1 MPNRLFAYTDARPAA
16 VAEVIARWRHDHP
29 GLGVLLLLPEAE
41 KAHIPAIQAVFREA
55 AVPLLGAVFPAL
67 IVNDEFVPH
76 GAWLIGLDPMPP
88 AFLVDGIDGDVQ
100 AASARIVSAVRQ
112 VRRDEVRDDTLF
124 LIFDATVPTIGS
136 ILLGL
141 YGELQDGVEY
151 AGVNA
156 GSETFQRMPC
166 LFDHQRLVDNG
177 VAGLLMPALKTVVK
191 HEYPV
196 ARSLMQATSTQGNK
210 IKLIDQRPA
219 MEVYRELIQA
229 EYGVALT
236 HDNFYDYA
244 VHYPFGLVMA
254 ANVVV
259 RIPVGFEED
268 GSIICVGEIPPYSI
282 LSVLKAPGLE
292 TSRCVTAIT
301 NALGCDVDS
310 SRDALVTFYCAGRRL
325 HLQDD
330 SLKELRQLR
339 RRSGASRLVG
349 ALSLGEISSF
359 EDIGIP
365 DFHNAALVCF

>member
-1 MPNRLFAYTDARPAA
+1 MPNRLFAHTEASAAA
-16 VAEVIARWRHDHP
+16 VGSVIARWRQERPDV
-29 GLGVLLLLPEAE
+29 GVLLLLPEAE
-41 KAHIPAIQAVFREA
+41 QAHIPAIQAEFRDA
-55 AVPLLGAVFPAL
+55 AVPLVGAVFPAL
-67 IVNDEFVPH
+67 IVDDGFESR
-76 GAWLIGLDPMPP
+76 GAWLIGFDPMPP
-88 AFLVDGIDGDVQ
+88 AFLLDGLDADVH
-100 AASARIVSAVRQ
+100 AASARIADAVRQ
-112 VRRDEVRDDTLF
+112 THRNEGGDDTLF
-124 LIFDATVPTIGS
+124 LIFDATVPTIAS
-136 ILLGL
+136 ILLGI
-141 YGELQDGVEY
+141 YRELHDSVEY
-151 AGVNA
+151 AGINA

-166 LFDHQRLVDNG
+166 LFDRERLVENG
-177 VAGLLMPALKTVVK
+177 VAGLLLPALKTVVK

-210 IKLIDQRPA
+210 IKLINQRPA

-229 EYGVALT
+229 EYGVTLS

-268 GSIICVGEIPPYSI
+268 GSIICVGEIPPFSI
-282 LSVLKAPGLE
+282 LSVLKAPDLE
-292 TSRCVTAIT
+292 SSHCVAAIT

-310 SRDALVTFYCAGRRL
+310 PRDALVTFYCAGRRL

-330 SLKELRQLR
+330 SIKELQQLQR
-339 RRSGASRLVG
+339 RTGAARLVG